1 MRNWGKLHYEELY
14 KMLLF
19 VHCCSNAQMKGDEMN
34 RTCSMVE
41 EIRDVYQRIILNWR
55 NMILA
60 ELKWLSMGSIS
71 FV

>member
-1 MRNWGKLHYEELY
+1 
-14 KMLLF
+14 
-19 VHCCSNAQMKGDEMN
+19 MKGDEMN